1 VTTLKRISIRL
12 KQHVGAPCVPT
23 VQIGDEVK
31 RGQCI
36 AEPSGLGA
44 KIHSSVSGK
53 VEAIND
59 KEIVILADDVQDK
72 DYIRIKE
79 CDSIIDT
86 VYEAGI
92 VGAGGAGFPTHI
104 KLKAEIPN
112 GYIIANCVECE
123 PALHHNIN
131 LLENDPGIVI
141 RGIEYA
147 MKATKAQKAYI
158 AIKAKNVKAIEAI
171 NKYLSGSKN
180 IEVKQLKDMY
190 PMGEERAIIHAIF
203 GKWLEPTQ
211 LPLEAGC
218 VVLNAETLSNI
229 TRAVEDRKPVIDK
242 DITVIGKL
250 KGGNKPH
257 ILFQVPIGTP
267 IVDLIEDCGGIDG
280 EYGEIIIGGPY
291 TGKAE
296 DLDSAVV
303 TKVSG
308 GAIVTIPFPKYEGPI
323 GLLVCACGANE
334 ERLRDVASKMGAEVV
349 AVAKCKNVV
358 DVRGANKC
366 KTPGDCPGQVEA
378 IMTLKKGGAKRVLI
392 SNCSDCSNTVMCC
405 APKMGLPV
413 YHHTDHVFRTLDY
426 PLTRRLP
433 MEEENK

>member
-1 VTTLKRISIRL
+1 MTTLARISIRL

-23 VQIGDEVK
+23 VQVGDEVK

-72 DYIRIKE
+72 DYIKIKE

-92 VGAGGAGFPTHI
+92 VGAGGAGFPAHI

-147 MKATKAQKAYI
+147 MKATKAPKAYI

-203 GKWLEPTQ
+203 DKWLEPTQ
-211 LPLEAGC
+211 LPLEADC

-242 DITVIGKL
+242 DITVVGKI

-257 ILFQVPIGTP
+257 ILSQVPIGTP
-267 IVDLIEDCGGIDG
+267 IVD
-280 EYGEIIIGGPY
+280 
-291 TGKAE
+291 
-296 DLDSAVV
+296 S
-303 TKVSG
+303 
-308 GAIVTIPFPKYEGPI
+308 
-323 GLLVCACGANE
+323 
-334 ERLRDVASKMGAEVV
+334 
-349 AVAKCKNVV
+349 
-358 DVRGANKC
+358 
-366 KTPGDCPGQVEA
+366 
-378 IMTLKKGGAKRVLI
+378 
-392 SNCSDCSNTVMCC
+392 
-405 APKMGLPV
+405 
-413 YHHTDHVFRTLDY
+413 H
-426 PLTRRLP
+426 RRLWR
-433 MEEENK
+433 N

>member
-1 VTTLKRISIRL
+1 MTTLARISIRL

-23 VQIGDEVK
+23 VQVGDEVK

-72 DYIRIKE
+72 DYIKIKE

-92 VGAGGAGFPTHI
+92 VGAGGAGFPAHI

-147 MKATKAQKAYI
+147 MKATKAPKAYI

-203 GKWLEPTQ
+203 DKWLEPTQ
-211 LPLEAGC
+211 LPLEADC

-242 DITVIGKL
+242 DITVVGKI

-257 ILFQVPIGTP
+257 ILSQVPIGTP

-303 TKVSG
+303 TKMSG

-349 AVAKCKNVV
+349 AVTKCKNVV

-366 KTPGDCPGQVEA
+366 KTPGDCPGQVEG
-378 IMTLKKGGAKRVLI
+378 IMALKKGGAKRVLI

-433 MEEENK
+433 MEENK

>member
-1 VTTLKRISIRL
+1 MARISIRL

-23 VQIGDEVK
+23 VQVGDEVK

-72 DYIRIKE
+72 DYIKIKE

-92 VGAGGAGFPTHI
+92 VGAGGAGFPAHI

-147 MKATKAQKAYI
+147 MKATKAPKAYI

-203 GKWLEPTQ
+203 DKWLEPTQ
-211 LPLEAGC
+211 LPLEADC

-242 DITVIGKL
+242 DITVVGKI

-257 ILFQVPIGTP
+257 ILSQVPIGTP
-267 IVDLIEDCGGIDG
+267 IVDLIEDCGGIEG

-303 TKVSG
+303 TKMSG

-349 AVAKCKNVV
+349 AVTKCKNVV

-366 KTPGDCPGQVEA
+366 KTPGDCPGQVEG
-378 IMTLKKGGAKRVLI
+378 IMALKKGGAKRVLI

-433 MEEENK
+433 MEENK

>member
-1 VTTLKRISIRL
+1 MTTLARISIRL

-23 VQIGDEVK
+23 VQVGDEVK

-72 DYIRIKE
+72 DYIKIKE

-92 VGAGGAGFPTHI
+92 VGAGGAGFPAHI

-147 MKATKAQKAYI
+147 MKATKAPKAYI

-203 GKWLEPTQ
+203 DKWLEPTQ
-211 LPLEAGC
+211 LPLEADC

-242 DITVIGKL
+242 DITVVGKI

-257 ILFQVPIGTP
+257 ILSQVPIGTP
-267 IVDLIEDCGGIDG
+267 IVDLIEDCGGIEG

-303 TKVSG
+303 TKMSG

-349 AVAKCKNVV
+349 AVTKCKNVV

-366 KTPGDCPGQVEA
+366 KTPGDCPGQVEG
-378 IMTLKKGGAKRVLI
+378 IMALKKGGAKRVLI

-433 MEEENK
+433 MEENK